1 MRVDEADLRTTAALY
16 KDFANRLR
24 RTPARTE
31 VARKRLRMIAAEF
44 DAVAEEIDLRERT
57 QRLFFFCSDAP
68 GS

>member
-1 MRVDEADLRTTAALY
+1 
-16 KDFANRLR
+16 
-24 RTPARTE
+24 
-31 VARKRLRMIAAEF
+31 MIAAEF